1 MAEQRTSTALKLG
14 AALLALVV
22 VAGGAFLVIA
32 NVPTGGRVAIA
43 AGVIWWIAASA
54 FLARTLLR
62 RRPGLRTP
70 VRATLAV
77 AALASVAAGFVV
89 TRDKTVDEEVVQ
101 AAPAPTAPRA
111 GADSPPPRN
120 VRLLG
125 GRFRGESGH
134 DGEGDAA
141 VVRLAKGGRML
152 TFTRFDVD
160 RGGGDL
166 RVYLHAGRTSSD
178 DLGDFV
184 EIAKLKGTRGNQ
196 QYAIPRGVDLDRY
209 DTVVIWCVP
218 FTTRIAQAPLG

>member
-43 AGVIWWIAASA
+43 AGVVWWIAASA
-54 FLARTLLR
+54 VLARTLLR
-62 RRPGLRTP
+62 RSPGLRTP

-77 AALASVAAGFVV
+77 AAVASVAAGFVV
-89 TRDKTVDEEVVQ
+89 TRDKTVDEEVVE
-101 AAPAPTAPRA
+101 AAPAPKAPRA
-111 GADSPPPRN
+111 GADPPPARN
-120 VRLLG
+120 VRLLS

-141 VVRLAKGGRML
+141 VVRLAEGGRVI

-166 RVYLHAGRTSSD
+166 RVYLHAGRSKSD

-196 QYAIPRGVDLDRY
+196 QYAIPRDVDLDRY

-218 FTTRIAQAPLG
+218 FTTRIAQAPLT